1 LIPPWIH
8 YDSAYFHERKF
19 VSPKK
24 AAPRI
29 GQDLRHELLN
39 AHCSGKSGEN
49 TVSEMCRKKL
59 TVNKVSKSYVLQ
71 TTQL

>member
-1 LIPPWIH
+1 LIPPWID

-29 GQDLRHELLN
+29 CQDLRHELLN
-39 AHCSGKSGEN
+39 AQGSGKSGEN
-49 TVSEMCRKKL
+49 TISEMCSKKL
-59 TVNKVSKSYVLQ
+59 TVHRVAKSDTLQ
-71 TTQL
+71 TT